1 MFCYTYSVS
10 KAAMAEAIKAG
21 YADLYAL
28 NEYAHKLTE
37 KDFEGLVLQLTGD
50 EKGNKTV
57 ANIVKTF
64 FALKK
69 HADFEVA
76 GEEEAGSNDTVDE
89 VSNEGDSDGG
99 EANLNL
105 AKFGLSYQ
113 INLVLPKTDDI
124 AVFNAIFKS
133 LKEHLL
139 KD

>member
-1 MFCYTYSVS
+1 M
-10 KAAMAEAIKAG
+10 
-21 YADLYAL
+21 
-28 NEYAHKLTE
+28 
-37 KDFEGLVLQLTGD
+37 
-50 EKGNKTV
+50 
-57 ANIVKTF
+57 
-64 FALKK
+64 KK
-69 HADFEVA
+69 HADFEAA
-76 GEEEAGSNDTVDE
+76 GEEEASPNDTEFEGSD
-89 VSNEGDSDGG
+89 EGDSTGS